1 MSSRLP
7 QVPQRHVTTQL
18 PLRWSDSDSL
28 RHINNVVYLQLLEE
42 ARVRFFGELARA
54 HDGGLDFGLVAAR
67 HEIDYLRELYYS
79 TDPVTIRT
87 WVDSI
92 GRSSF
97 AVAYIIYDQ
106 SDNPVAAA
114 KTVVVS
120 RQLDGSGPLP
130 VPDWARSLLESYL
143 PS

>member
-1 MSSRLP
+1 MNSRLP
-7 QVPQRHVTTQL
+7 QLPPRHVTTRL
-18 PLRWSDSDSL
+18 SLRWSDSDSL
-28 RHINNVVYLQLLEE
+28 GHINNVIYLQLLEE
-42 ARVRFFGELARA
+42 ARVRFFGELAQS

-87 WVDSI
+87 WVDGI

-97 AVAYIIYDQ
+97 TVAYVIFDQ
-106 SDNPVAAA
+106 ADNPVAAA

-143 PS
+143 PG